1 MVHASSLDAWSNMS
15 VHSFNTLNISPA
27 QLEALDALGYHT
39 MTPVQAKALAQA
51 LAKRDLIVRART
63 GSGKTATFGIALLNG
78 INPRFLGVQALVLC
92 PTRELADQVA
102 AEIRRLASRMA
113 NIKVLLLCGG
123 KPFGPQRDSL
133 QHGAH
138 IVVGTPGRVKDHI
151 DRQTLDLSG
160 VSILVLDEAD
170 RMLEMGFADA
180 MQAVVS
186 RAPASR
192 QTLLFSA
199 TYPDDIRQISRQ
211 LQRDPVTI
219 TVEDEVAHDEATI
232 EQVFYEVRKHERHTT
247 LLALFEHYRPS
258 NAVVF
263 CNTKKQCAEVAVF
276 LNEHDVE
283 ARAIHGDLDQRERDQ
298 VLLQFANGSS
308 PVLVATDVAARGLD
322 IKALDMVINVELPRD
337 PEIYVHRVGRTG
349 RAGST
354 GRAMS
359 IVVEAEAPRL
369 RAIEDYQ
376 SQPCVCDVLA
386 SLDRDPN
393 YELAGAMVTIQL
405 DAGRKQKVR
414 AGDILGALTGDAG
427 LDGSC
432 IGKILILDNSSYV
445 AIERAALRQT
455 MNYLS
460 QGKIKGRSI
469 RARRLRTS

>member
-1 MVHASSLDAWSNMS
+1 MPTSDFKQLA
-15 VHSFNTLNISPA
+15 ISPA

-39 MTPVQAKALAQA
+39 MTPVQAKALPQV
-51 LAKRDLIVRART
+51 LAGRDLIVRART
-63 GSGKTATFGIALLNG
+63 GSGKTATFGIGLLSLL
-78 INPRFLGVQALVLC
+78 NPRFFGVQALVLC

-102 AEIRRLASRMA
+102 AEIRRLASRMG
-113 NIKVLLLCGG
+113 NIKLVLLCGG

-138 IVVGTPGRVKDHI
+138 VVVGTPGRIKDHI

-160 VSILVLDEAD
+160 VKSLVLDEAD
-170 RMLEMGFADA
+170 RMLDMGFADA

-199 TYPDDIRQISRQ
+199 TYPDDIRQISRRI
-211 LQRDPVTI
+211 QRDPITV
-219 TVEDEVAHDEATI
+219 TVEDDVAHDEGTI
-232 EQVFYEVRKHERHTT
+232 EQVFYEVRKHERQTT
-247 LLALFEHYRPS
+247 LLALFEHYRPD

-263 CNTKKQCAEVAVF
+263 CNTKKQCAEVAGF

-298 VLLQFANGSS
+298 VLLQFANGST

-322 IKALDMVINVELPRD
+322 IKALEMVINFELPRD
-337 PEIYVHRVGRTG
+337 PEVYVHRVGRTG

-354 GRAMS
+354 GKAMS
-359 IVVEAEAPRL
+359 IVVEAETPRL
-369 RAIEDYQ
+369 RAVETYQ
-376 SQPCVCDVLA
+376 QQPCACDVLA
-386 SLDRDPN
+386 SLNRDPN
-393 YELAGAMVTIQL
+393 YELVGTMVTIQL

-427 LDGSC
+427 LQGTS
-432 IGKILILDNSSYV
+432 IGKITLFDNSSYV
-445 AIERAALRQT
+445 AIERSALRQA

-460 QGKIKGRSI
+460 QGKVKGRSV
-469 RARRLRTS
+469 RSRRLR

>member
-1 MVHASSLDAWSNMS
+1 MSANLFSN
-15 VHSFNTLNISPA
+15 LNISPA
-27 QLEALDALGYHT
+27 QLEALDALGYHA
-39 MTPVQAKALAQA
+39 MTPVQGQALPPALAG
-51 LAKRDLIVRART
+51 RDLIVRART
-63 GSGKTATFGIALLNG
+63 GSGKTATFGIALLTR
-78 INPRFLGVQALVLC
+78 INPRFLGVQGLVLC

-102 AEIRRLASRMA
+102 GEIRRLASRMA

-160 VSILVLDEAD
+160 VTTLVLDEAD

-186 RAPASR
+186 RAPTSR

-199 TYPDDIRQISRQ
+199 TYPDDIRQISQR
-211 LQRDPVTI
+211 LQRDPVTV

-232 EQVFYEVRKHERHTT
+232 EQVFYEVRKHERQTT
-247 LLALFEHYRPS
+247 LLALFEHYRPN

-263 CNTKKQCAEVAVF
+263 CSTKKQCAEVAVF
-276 LNEHDVE
+276 LNEHDIE

-354 GRAMS
+354 GKAMS
-359 IVVEAEAPRL
+359 IVVESEAPRL

-376 SQPCVCDVLA
+376 RQPCICDVLA
-386 SLDRDPN
+386 SLNRDPN
-393 YELAGAMVTIQL
+393 YALVATMVTIQL

-427 LDGSC
+427 LAGSS
-432 IGKILILDNSSYV
+432 IGKITILDNSSYV
-445 AIERAALRQT
+445 AIERPALRQA

-460 QGKIKGRSI
+460 QGKVKGRSI
-469 RARRLRTS
+469 RARRLR